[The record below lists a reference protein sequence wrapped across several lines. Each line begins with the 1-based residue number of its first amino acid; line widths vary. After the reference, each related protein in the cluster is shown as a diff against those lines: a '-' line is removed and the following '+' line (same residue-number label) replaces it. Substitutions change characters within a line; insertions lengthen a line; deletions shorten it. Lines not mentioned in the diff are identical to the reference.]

1 MSVMLKIARVKPDL
15 LTDYDM
21 IMTVVK
27 GLTVFLSVVINMTKQ
42 NSPYV
47 TDYEVKNKNN
57 TYLKLLGL
65 KNLYN

>member
-27 GLTVFLSVVINMTKQ
+27 GLTEFLSVVINMTKQ
-42 NSPYV
+42 NSSYV
-47 TDYEVKNKNN
+47 TDYGVKNKNT
-57 TYLKLLGL
+57 TYLKLLGT